1 MHKRWLV
8 FLFSFYCFSVSA
20 QNLDSLWNVWEDEMQ
35 HDTIRLDALYMYCMK
50 KHIYTQPDS
59 ALHYFNRFI
68 EMANRTKNNRIR
80 GQMYN
85 LKGVAY
91 SQKQDGKNAL
101 DGFEEALNYFII
113 SGDKGRQAWVYV
125 NIAGVYA
132 NQFNWFATIKYL
144 NLSQKPAEESGDLQ
158 ALGNR
163 VNMLASA
170 YYFMDNYQEA
180 LRYSLESIEYMKI
193 DDSPWANYNYSNALV
208 NIGIL
213 YRELKDFSNA
223 RNYFLESIKSGKK
236 NGFTDVIANGEI
248 ELGKLAMALNK
259 YDSAKTHL
267 DNGYRLIQEIEDVYL
282 NTDLAIYYGKFYE
295 QQGEYR
301 LMIKWCNDAFNIIS
315 KTEMIV
321 QQRDA
326 CECLYKAYRYIHDD
340 SKALVYHEK
349 MLLLNDSLQKEEAQK
364 QLQQME
370 FSKQVYQDSVDT
382 FEKERKVEL
391 AHQEEMRQEE
401 QQRNI
406 AIGSGFLVLLL
417 AGGIYSRLR
426 YVRKSKAIIEKEKDR
441 SENLLHN
448 ILPEEV
454 AAELK
459 EKGESEAKDFENV
472 TVLFSDFKGFT
483 QTSEKLSAKELV
495 QELNICFKAFDEI
508 MTSHNLEK
516 IKTIGDAYMA
526 AGGLHVPRTSKPL
539 DVVKAGLEMQQFML
553 SRKAEKEKLSEP
565 YFEMRV
571 GIHTGP
577 VVAGIVGVK
586 KFQYDIW
593 GDTVNTASRMES
605 HGVVGKVNMSSATYE
620 LIKDQKEFTFEKRE
634 AIEVKGKGEM
644 EMWLV
649 V

>member
-1 MHKRWLV
+1 M
-8 FLFSFYCFSVSA
+8 SA

-59 ALHYFNRFI
+59 ALHYFNRSI